1 MILLHD
7 PHHQLHADVD
17 VVLLLVVLDVVD
29 DDDDGH
35 RRLMGIKMY
44 NVNMMTD
51 LAISVIF
58 FLGFSYQP
66 VNT

>member
-17 VVLLLVVLDVVD
+17 VVLLVLDVVD

-58 FLGFSYQP
+58 F
-66 VNT
+66 